1 VKRLYIFDLDGT
13 LTPHRESSA
22 DPFVFELLPNVEKMI
37 TALQANGKKIA
48 IVTNQRL
55 RDKSDDGLSA
65 FCFWVTKT
73 LHITE
78 LVMVATGVS
87 TWMLKPSPCMILM
100 LMQRYR
106 LSADEVVMIGNSPDD
121 YHSAM
126 NAGVDFTW
134 ADEFFGRNK

>member
-1 VKRLYIFDLDGT
+1 MKKLYVCDLDGT

-22 DPFVFELLPNVEKMI
+22 DPFVLELLSNVEKMI

-48 IVTNQRL
+48 IATNQRL
-55 RDKSDDGLSA
+55 RDESDEELSA

-78 LVMVATGVS
+78 PVMVATEVS
-87 TWMLKPSPCMILM
+87 PWMLKPSPCMILM

-106 LSADEVVMIGNSPDD
+106 LSAEEVVMIGNSKDD
-121 YHSAM
+121 YLSAM
-126 NAGVDFTW
+126 NAGVDFMW
-134 ADEFFGRNK
+134 ADEFFGRK